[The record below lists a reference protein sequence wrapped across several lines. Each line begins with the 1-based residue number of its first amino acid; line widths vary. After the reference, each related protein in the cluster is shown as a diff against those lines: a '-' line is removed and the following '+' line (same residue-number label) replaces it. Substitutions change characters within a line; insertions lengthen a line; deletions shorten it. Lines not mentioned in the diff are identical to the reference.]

1 MREIKFRAWVTYR
14 TDHRWEWAYKEAEK
28 LHLDYE
34 ETAEKRD
41 LFLEEWDKEHS
52 QDERYSHKEYMTNWD
67 EVSISL
73 SGNLVRLINL
83 DVLDIMQFTGL
94 KDKNGNEIYEGDILQ
109 ISSACLPEFAGQ
121 PVAVVF
127 EMGGFRDSYYKWI
140 LDGKQYG
147 FAVIGNVY
155 ENPEMT
161 RL

>member
-1 MREIKFRAWVTYR
+1 
-14 TDHRWEWAYKEAEK
+14 
-28 LHLDYE
+28 
-34 ETAEKRD
+34 
-41 LFLEEWDKEHS
+41 
-52 QDERYSHKEYMTNWD
+52 MTNWD

-94 KDKNGNEIYEGDILQ
+94 KDKNGKEIYEGDILQ